1 MISVLNE
8 QTHYSYNDL
17 HNKMNNLNNHEFKD
31 LLDKLAKSN
40 ILIKKNK
47 LNTNELFDDYLTDE
61 IILNPEINETY
72 IFKFVGIIQTN
83 KNNIILVY
91 PKYIDKEK
99 TMLDYD
105 KNNQKK
111 FSQII
116 NVISKYKN
124 RLSQN
129 LIKPNEIEEQIFNNL
144 GIKLKIISSY
154 HTHGLYNREK
164 ETYNNN
170 SRGQILWNKTVN
182 QNTAHLVNGIPVY
195 LDFQAIEKDLNIN
208 DEVRLIHISI
218 LNYISLEISPILQI
232 LNVPSVLLDEVE
244 AYDETKI
251 DYYLYIL
258 QKELK
263 NEYVT
268 YKQNII
274 KELII
279 FLKNQSAKMQD
290 EINIVGTTSFELVW
304 EDVCSVT
311 YENHL
316 SKSLI
321 DLNLETDKSINK
333 HSKLKEYIEKPK
345 WIGNKGNIIHS
356 KSSLELDVLN
366 IDKPY
371 FNIYDAKYY
380 NIRVGHKKIR
390 NTPGVADVTKQY
402 LYQLVFDELITKNSL
417 IPNNFFIVP
426 KDELEI
432 DNSELTSVSFDMFD
446 ELNLEPIKVI
456 GRDCETIFKEYLSK

>member
-1 MISVLNE
+1 MSLKTLYRKRTVIWPFYFYTIIRTLS
-8 QTHYSYNDL
+8 
-17 HNKMNNLNNHEFKD
+17 
-31 LLDKLAKSN
+31 
-40 ILIKKNK
+40 
-47 LNTNELFDDYLTDE
+47 FDDYLTDE

>member
-1 MISVLNE
+1 MFLSLKTLYRKRTVIWPFYFYTIIRTLS
-8 QTHYSYNDL
+8 
-17 HNKMNNLNNHEFKD
+17 
-31 LLDKLAKSN
+31 
-40 ILIKKNK
+40 
-47 LNTNELFDDYLTDE
+47 FDDYLTDE